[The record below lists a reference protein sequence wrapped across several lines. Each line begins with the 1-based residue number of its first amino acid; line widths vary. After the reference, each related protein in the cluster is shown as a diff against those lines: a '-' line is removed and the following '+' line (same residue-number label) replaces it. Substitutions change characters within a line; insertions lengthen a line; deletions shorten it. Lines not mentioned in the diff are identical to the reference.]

1 MESEILTVL
10 QGKLR
15 EAEKHLNAANSALL
29 VLKNNESSELGSKLF
44 WQMRIDEVKK
54 LRVDVEFTLDKVS
67 DMDDPDPAG
76 IVSVHPWQ
84 DDFEAAL

>member
-10 QGKLR
+10 RDKLR
-15 EAEKHLNAANSALL
+15 EAEKHLNAASSALL
-29 VLKNNESSELGSKLF
+29 VLKNNERGELGSKLF
-44 WQMRIDEVKK
+44 WQMRIDEVKQ

-76 IVSVHPWQ
+76 IVSVQPWQ
-84 DDFEAAL
+84 DDFEEAL